1 MVDVYGI
8 KKPRRPSR
16 VGLAVMVVRKE
27 TSQAGYMDKEHT
39 ELLSKV
45 SSSGSFGLEEQSL
58 VLLGGE
64 GNGHLTTQGGAI
76 AIATGLVLSKGV
88 VNLLS
93 RHD

>member
-1 MVDVYGI
+1 
-8 KKPRRPSR
+8 
-16 VGLAVMVVRKE
+16 MVVRKE
-27 TSQAGYMDKEHT
+27 TSQTGYMDKEHT

-45 SSSGSFGLEEQSL
+45 SSSGSLGLEEQSL

-64 GNGHLTTQGGAI
+64 SDSHLTTQGGAI